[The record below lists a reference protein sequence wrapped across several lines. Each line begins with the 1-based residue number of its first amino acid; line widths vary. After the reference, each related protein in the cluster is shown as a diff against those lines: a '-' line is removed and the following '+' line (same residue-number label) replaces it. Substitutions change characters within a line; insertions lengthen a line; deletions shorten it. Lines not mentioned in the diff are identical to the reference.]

1 MSGRFIRA
9 ATGIFAAVILF
20 TGASAAGAAE
30 KQYTVTSSDG
40 VTIAVEE
47 TGNPQGQPIVFVHG
61 LLGSRINWDSQ
72 TADPDLQKFRL
83 ITFDLRGHGLSAK
96 PDDADAYKDGDRWA
110 DDLDAVLRG
119 SGATNPVLVGWS
131 LGGVVLSN
139 YLANHGDAGIGGLL
153 YVDGVIELKPDL
165 ITPHPEVYAGLASED
180 LRTHLD
186 MVRTFLALC
195 FATQPESATFERL
208 LSNAAVASWL
218 MTRTVPSMTVQ
229 AKEGLAKAKK
239 PVLLIYGGK
248 DNLVRPQPSIER
260 AKSFNG
266 AIKSEIYDNSG
277 HAPFLEE
284 ASRFNKDLARFAA
297 SVADGK

>member
-40 VTIAVEE
+40 VIIAVEE

-139 YLANHGDAGIGGLL
+139 YLASHGDAGIGGLL

-186 MVRTFLALC
+186 TVRTFLALC
-195 FATQPESATFERL
+195 FATPPESATFERL
-208 LSNAAVASWL
+208 LSNAAMASWL

-229 AKEGLAKAKK
+229 AKEGLEKAKK
-239 PVLLIYGGK
+239 PVLLIYGGR

-284 ASRFNKDLARFAA
+284 ASRFNKDLAKFAA

>member
-1 MSGRFIRA
+1 M
-9 ATGIFAAVILF
+9 FAAVILF
-20 TGASAAGAAE
+20 TGASATGAAE

-139 YLANHGDAGIGGLL
+139 YLANHGDGGIGGLL

-195 FATQPESATFERL
+195 FATQPERATFERL

-297 SVADGK
+297 SVADGE

>member
-20 TGASAAGAAE
+20 TGASATGAAE

-110 DDLDAVLRG
+110 DDLDAVLRE

-139 YLANHGDAGIGGLL
+139 YLASHGDAGIGGLL

-186 MVRTFLALC
+186 TVRTFLALC
-195 FATQPESATFERL
+195 FATQPERATFERL